1 MVIPEMQFVK
11 SSAIEMVGYDPID
24 MALAVM
30 FKGGATYLYP
40 GVPQHLYDQ
49 LMAAESKGSF
59 VNKYIKPN
67 FPPVPL

>member
-1 MVIPEMQFVK
+1 MIPEMHYVE
-11 SSAIEMVGYDPID
+11 STAIEMVGYDPID

-49 LMAAESKGSF
+49 LTVAESKGSF
-59 VNKYIKPN
+59 INKYIKPN

>member
-1 MVIPEMQFVK
+1 MIPEMQHVE
-11 SSAIEMVGYDPID
+11 STAIEMVGYDPVD
-24 MALAVM
+24 GVLAVM

-49 LMAAESKGSF
+49 LMVAESKGLF
-59 VNKYIKPN
+59 INKYIKPN